1 MSLSI
6 HGMTERVPKVGQN
19 ECFDIWV
26 MILLIVVL
34 GYEQIDKKY
43 KQWDFV
49 KFFKT

>member
-34 GYEQIDKKY
+34 EFEQVDKKY
-43 KQWDFV
+43 KQWVFV
-49 KFFKT
+49 NVF